1 MIHPDSLIWIKPR
14 HGSHAKEGTL
24 GPFHRPPVVGFCRR
38 RVGNVPGILT
48 KSNEQ
53 ARGTPLAASR

>member
-24 GPFHRPPVVGFCRR
+24 ESCRI
-38 RVGNVPGILT
+38 VKVHD
-48 KSNEQ
+48 
-53 ARGTPLAASR
+53 AR